1 MKRKTFLQS
10 LGLGAIGVG
19 CMRLRAEDLGLP
31 TYNPAAPDA
40 FWSAVRQGY
49 DIDPELNYFNSGG
62 LGPSLRAVRQAEA
75 EVWAELEAQ
84 VAVGDNRLEPLREK
98 VGAFLGAAADEDAFV
113 RNATEGNGIVAGGLA
128 LEPGDEV
135 IFESHAHPGG
145 SFPWLLQAERRGVA
159 VRLFEPDPDSV
170 EGNLER
176 IRSLVTSRTRVV
188 QVSHVTAPTGLLL
201 PVDQIAR
208 FCREQGLWFHVDGAQ
223 SAGMIPVDF
232 AAMGCDSY
240 ATSGHKWVGAPR
252 ETGILLVK
260 RDRQSDLASVMAGAH
275 SGYAENLPGPLTYFP
290 GAHRYEYGTRDVP
303 RLFGL
308 AAAVEWQERMGRD
321 HIVEH
326 DQALVA
332 RLRAGL
338 SELPDVEILSSNVPE
353 LRSAMLSLRSPRM
366 EYDTLFGR
374 LWRTHGYRCRPV
386 SERDLNAVRVSCH
399 VYNSAAQIDGLVAAI
414 KQELQSV

>member
-1 MKRKTFLQS
+1 
-10 LGLGAIGVG
+10 
-19 CMRLRAEDLGLP
+19 
-31 TYNPAAPDA
+31 
-40 FWSAVRQGY
+40 
-49 DIDPELNYFNSGG
+49 
-62 LGPSLRAVRQAEA
+62 
-75 EVWAELEAQ
+75 
-84 VAVGDNRLEPLREK
+84 
-98 VGAFLGAAADEDAFV
+98 
-113 RNATEGNGIVAGGLA
+113 
-128 LEPGDEV
+128 
-135 IFESHAHPGG
+135 
-145 SFPWLLQAERRGVA
+145 
-159 VRLFEPDPDSV
+159 
-170 EGNLER
+170 
-176 IRSLVTSRTRVV
+176 LVTSRTRVV